1 MTPTPSL
8 QDVIHLVETDTE
20 DAQPLSRL
28 RVASALVQNLADIGD
43 AALGYFV
50 DQARHAGHSWSEIG
64 EALGVSK
71 QAAQQKQTVR
81 LSLGLNAPTF
91 ERFTPRARS
100 VVSAAEPIA
109 RAWGHS
115 AIGTEHLL
123 LALYRE
129 PLGVAAQILNAS
141 NLAADAADA
150 AVGARVEPGPGSPRE
165 KLPFSPP
172 AIAVFTGALA
182 AALEMGHNYIGTEHL
197 LLGLVRGDGP
207 AADILE
213 GAGLDQRSL
222 ERQVTE
228 TLAPY
233 VEARRPVKK
242 PARPAAKKSA
252 AATRSPVAEKAGAT
266 KKAR

>member
-8 QDVIHLVETDTE
+8 QDVIQLVETDTA

-91 ERFTPRARS
+91 ERFSPRARS
-100 VVSAAEPIA
+100 VVSEAEPIA
-109 RAWGHS
+109 RAWGHDHI
-115 AIGTEHLL
+115 ATEHLL

-129 PLGVAAQILNAS
+129 PEGVGAQILDES
-141 NLAADAADA
+141 GLTADKAEA
-150 AVGARVEPGPGSPRE
+150 AVGARVERGTGAPRG
-165 KLPFSPP
+165 KLPFTPP

-182 AALEMGHNYIGTEHL
+182 SALEMGHNYIGTEHL
-197 LLGLVRGDGP
+197 LLGLTRADGV

-213 GAGLDQRSL
+213 DAHLDQEAL
-222 ERQVTE
+222 ERRVTE
-228 TLAPY
+228 KLAAY
-233 VEARRPVKK
+233 IEARRTATTPTDPSATA
-242 PARPAAKKSA
+242 PAAAKK
-252 AATRSPVAEKAGAT
+252 AGT
-266 KKAR
+266 TGKKSS